1 MKKKLL
7 AALIS
12 VAMVATL
19 LAGCGGGGDTATTDT
34 TTDAAETEETTDAAE
49 TEETADAEATTDNSG
64 LHLEIV
70 SKGLQ
75 HAYWQAVLNGVNS
88 KAEELGVS
96 VNFVGPDSESN
107 IQQQVQ
113 QLETALN
120 ANPSAIGLA
129 ALDTNSV
136 MDLLQTAV
144 DSGIPIVGF
153 DSGVPGAPEGAIVAN
168 CSTDNLAAGGLAAD
182 EVYALISDRIAN
194 AEGTVRIGVVAQD
207 ATSESVVNSGLGFIQ
222 EMASLVADSGKTVG
236 MASVSNERYVT
247 DSGVE
252 VNDEADVVI
261 EVRVPASVTS
271 ELSAADAS
279 AILEQEDTIAIYG
292 SNEHSANGIITANE
306 NLNKCGT
313 GEGQVVAAGF
323 DSGASIMNAVR
334 SGVFAGAV
342 TQAPVAMGEYL
353 VETLVKA
360 ANGETV
366 EDIDTGCQWYTAE
379 NMDDPEIAQNLY
391 E

>member
-19 LAGCGGGGDTATTDT
+19 LAGCGGGGDEAETTTETTDT
-34 TTDAAETEETTDAAE
+34 AETEETADAAE
-49 TEETADAEATTDNSG
+49 TEETADADAAATGD

-207 ATSESVVNSGLGFIQ
+207 ATSESVVNRGLGFIQ

-353 VETLVKA
+353 VETLVAA
-360 ANGETV
+360 ANV
-366 EDIDTGCQWYTAE
+366 R
-379 NMDDPEIAQNLY
+379 L
-391 E
+391 